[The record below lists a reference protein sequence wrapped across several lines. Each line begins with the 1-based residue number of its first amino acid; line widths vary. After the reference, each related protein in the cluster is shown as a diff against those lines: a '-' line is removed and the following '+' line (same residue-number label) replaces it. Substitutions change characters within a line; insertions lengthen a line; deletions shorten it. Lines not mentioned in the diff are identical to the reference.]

1 MFSSIPNIHGMSLDD
16 ADLAVPAPTDSLPD
30 RARKGRGAISNRVG
44 RYEPETREAVDDGWA
59 VGGEDEDLPPLRTS
73 VTIDSTRSIIARNQ
87 SPDIGF
93 DRSINPYRGCEHGCV
108 YCFARPTHAYLGLS
122 PGLDFETR
130 LFAKPNAAALLDEEL
145 RRPGYRPAVMAIGTN
160 TDPYQPVE
168 REMAIMRSVL
178 ETLSAFNHP
187 VGIVTKSALILRDL
201 DLLVPMAK
209 KGLVQVHLSLTTLDR
224 GLARRMEP
232 RAATPGKRLAAIE
245 GLAKA
250 GVPVGVLTAP
260 MIPALNDMEMER
272 LLEAAANAG
281 ATTAGYVLL
290 RLPLEI
296 KELFEEWLRTHVP
309 DRADRVLKLVRDTR
323 DGKLYDPTFG
333 RRMSGQGPYAEL
345 LGKRFRLACH
355 RLGLNRQRWRPELSL
370 FRPPPRIG
378 DQLSLL

>member
-1 MFSSIPNIHGMSLDD
+1 MAMDD
-16 ADLAVPAPTDSLPD
+16 ATLGFAGDAPTDLLPD
-30 RARKGRGAISNRVG
+30 RLRKGRGAISNRVG

-59 VGGEDEDLPPLRTS
+59 PAEDDPPPLRTT
-73 VTIDSTRSIIARNQ
+73 VTIDATRSIIARNQ
-87 SPDIGF
+87 SPDLGF

-122 PGLDFETR
+122 PGLDFESR

-168 REMAIMRSVL
+168 REMGITRRVL

-187 VGIVTKSALILRDL
+187 VGIVTKSALVLRDL
-201 DLLVPMAK
+201 DILAPMAE

-232 RAATPGKRLAAIE
+232 RAATPALRLGAIE
-245 GLAKA
+245 ALAKA

-260 MIPALNDMEMER
+260 MIPALNDMELER
-272 LLEAAANAG
+272 LLEAAAAAG

-309 DRADRVLKLVRDTR
+309 DRADRVLRLVRDTR
-323 DGKLYDPTFG
+323 DGKLYDPAFG
-333 RRMSGQGPYAEL
+333 RRMRGQGPYAEL
-345 LGKRFRLACH
+345 LAKRFRLASH
-355 RLGLNRQRWRPELSL
+355 RLGLNRQRWKPELGL